1 MQGVGWFLAIIV
13 GGFAGWIAEKLMK
26 ADHGLLKNIILGIL
40 GALIGNFILE
50 ALNIAPP
57 VGLPGQLIV
66 AVAGASLLIWI
77 GRAFRRR

>member
-13 GGFAGWIAEKLMK
+13 GGFAGWIAERLMK
-26 ADHGLLKNIILGIL
+26 ADHGLLKNILLGII
-40 GALIGNFILE
+40 GAVIGNTLLRMFS
-50 ALNIAPP
+50 IAPP

-77 GRAFRRR
+77 GRAFSRR